1 MMTLQN
7 QPTAWPTRKIAA
19 VLISGAIL
27 GAVQS
32 GLQLFWPDHPF
43 SELMTQFDVWIQTA
57 VMFGFGYMVREK
69 SDT

>member
-1 MMTLQN
+1 MQLYD

-32 GLQLFWPDHPF
+32 ALQLFWPDHPF
-43 SELMTQFDVWIQTA
+43 TGLMDQFDIWIQTA
-57 VMFGFGYMVREK
+57 VMFGFGYMVKER
-69 SDT
+69 SNA